1 VPVPGGSPL
10 AEWAIAVA
18 LFIVGL
24 VLLERGADLAA
35 DAVGALAR
43 SLAAP
48 LVLTG
53 LLTVGLEWEELAV
66 MLAAVAEGSPPL
78 AAGNAIGAAVV
89 NLAGVFGLAAVVR
102 PVGVEPLDRRLAA
115 AVAAAALLVVL
126 LAADGTLSRPDGA
139 ILVAGF
145 VLYTGLV
152 ATRLVRATLDRR
164 AAARAAGVAVED
176 QGDGDDDGDDA
187 PARRRPGPVAVLL
200 VLSGLAL
207 TIVGA
212 DLVARGALRAVP
224 LLGLPPFLV
233 GLTALAIGTALPDQ
247 AVSIA
252 AARKGFGGLVI
263 ANAIGS
269 SCFTL
274 LLALGLSVLAA
285 PAEVGAQAAVDLAV
299 LAFATVGFVV
309 ALMTARP
316 TVGRPTGALLFGA
329 YVAYVVAT
337 LAVRG

>member
-10 AEWAIAVA
+10 AEWAVAAA

-78 AAGNAIGAAVV
+78 AAGNAIGATVV
-89 NLAGVFGLAAVVR
+89 NLAGVFGLAALVR
-102 PVGVEPLDRRLAA
+102 PIRVEPLDRRLAA

-126 LAADGTLSRPDGA
+126 LAADGTLSRADGA

-145 VLYTGLV
+145 VVYTGLV
-152 ATRLVRATLDRR
+152 ATRLVRAALDRR

-176 QGDGDDDGDDA
+176 RDDGGDDA

-200 VLSGLAL
+200 VLGGLAL

-274 LLALGLSVLAA
+274 LLALGLSVLAG
-285 PAEVGAQAAVDLAV
+285 PAEVGAQAALDLAA
-299 LAFATVGFVV
+299 LALATAGFVV

-316 TVGRPTGALLFGA
+316 AVGRPAGALLFGA

-337 LAVRG
+337 LTVRG

>member
-53 LLTVGLEWEELAV
+53 LLTVGLEWEEMAV

-78 AAGNAIGAAVV
+78 AAGNAIGATVV
-89 NLAGVFGLAAVVR
+89 NLAGVFGLAALVR
-102 PVGVEPLDRRLAA
+102 PIGVEPLDRRLAA
-115 AVAAAALLVVL
+115 AVVAAALLVVL

-152 ATRLVRATLDRR
+152 ANRLVRAALDRR

-176 QGDGDDDGDDA
+176 EDDGDDA
-187 PARRRPGPVAVLL
+187 LPRRRPGPVAVLL
-200 VLSGLAL
+200 ALGGLAL